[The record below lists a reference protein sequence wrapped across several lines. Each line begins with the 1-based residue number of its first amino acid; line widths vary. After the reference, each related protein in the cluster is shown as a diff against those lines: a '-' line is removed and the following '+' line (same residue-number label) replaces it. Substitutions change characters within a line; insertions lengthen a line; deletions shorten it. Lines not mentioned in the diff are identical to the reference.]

1 MTDSP
6 SATLP
11 RAILY
16 TWPTSVWSTV
26 PQLCLVEKGYSEDE
40 YIIKHVDITKGEN
53 FAPTYLKINYNGTI
67 PTLVVPTYETTG
79 EDVDTR
85 YRSLRDTTSIVHF
98 LDQARSAGSSNT
110 TSDRPAPALA
120 PATIEGKSTNDQ
132 VIQLVHLPEVDPNFL
147 NMSARSP
154 EELKHKASTQPG
166 SILTARR
173 EHIRAYIAEA
183 KSAAEKGGSFE
194 KKLVPF
200 LEDKAQANES
210 LWSVYNGQAGEEKE
224 KAFFAAS
231 SKVWNEELPKAFE
244 KLEGLV
250 AGPFTLGDQ
259 ISLADLHL
267 ISWLT
272 RLITVAGG
280 KATTEGLDK
289 LEAQV
294 GSKKFGPKI
303 RAFWSAWLERE
314 SFNKVLV
321 PSCDAFLKSAGNK

>member
-1 MTDSP
+1 M
-6 SATLP
+6 
-11 RAILY
+11 
-16 TWPTSVWSTV
+16 
-26 PQLCLVEKGYSEDE
+26 
-40 YIIKHVDITKGEN
+40 
-53 FAPTYLKINYNGTI
+53 
-67 PTLVVPTYETTG
+67 
-79 EDVDTR
+79 
-85 YRSLRDTTSIVHF
+85 
-98 LDQARSAGSSNT
+98 
-110 TSDRPAPALA
+110 
-120 PATIEGKSTNDQ
+120 
-132 VIQLVHLPEVDPNFL
+132 IQLVHLPEVDPNFL

-154 EELKHKASTQPG
+154 EELRHKASTQPG

-259 ISLADLHL
+259 IVSVPRSPVSGHVVESCADGRPRAMRCEMCTRADAQSLADLHL